1 MLPLPQPPAE
11 LMSLLEQLPGCRILM
26 DREYRVVAA
35 NTHYVRCCGAGQ
47 ACSVIGRFCY
57 EVSHGYDVPCDRM
70 GEPCPR
76 QAASAS
82 GQLERCVHVHHSA
95 KGAEHVEVEIT
106 PLSGATGEPSW
117 FMEYIEK
124 LRPAGDANDFVGRD
138 PAFLHT
144 LELIKR
150 VATTDT
156 SVLLLG
162 ETGTGKEV
170 LARALHDSSRRAG
183 KPFVVVDCAGL
194 TESLF
199 ESELFGH
206 ERGAFTGALARK
218 AGLVEAAAGGTL
230 FVDEIGDIPLQL
242 QVKLLRLLETGLFRR
257 VGGTDMLHADFRLIA
272 ATHRDL
278 RQFVAADRFRAD
290 LYYRVSAFPIEVP
303 ALRARPADIPLLA
316 MAMLG
321 RMERACTA
329 AFTPAALSALS
340 AYEFPGNVRELR
352 NIVERASLLAGGETI
367 DLKHLPE
374 SVQGTAAL
382 PVADDGADNCGASP
396 LLHAEREAL
405 RQALRSHS
413 GSRRELAARLGLSER
428 TLYRK
433 LRELPGAQA
442 PARRARSRA

>member
-1 MLPLPQPPAE
+1 VL
-11 LMSLLEQLPGCRILM
+11 S
-26 DREYRVVAA
+26 
-35 NTHYVRCCGAGQ
+35 
-47 ACSVIGRFCY
+47 
-57 EVSHGYDVPCDRM
+57 
-70 GEPCPR
+70 
-76 QAASAS
+76 
-82 GQLERCVHVHHSA
+82 ER
-95 KGAEHVEVEIT
+95 
-106 PLSGATGEPSW
+106 
-117 FMEYIEK
+117 
-124 LRPAGDANDFVGRD
+124 RD
-138 PAFLHT
+138 
-144 LELIKR
+144 
-150 VATTDT
+150 
-156 SVLLLG
+156 G
-162 ETGTGKEV
+162 
-170 LARALHDSSRRAG
+170 
-183 KPFVVVDCAGL
+183 PFVAVNCAAIPGTL
-194 TESLF
+194 L

-321 RMERACTA
+321 RMERAGTTD
-329 AFTPAALSALS
+329 FTPAALSALA

-352 NIVERASLLAGGETI
+352 NIVERASLLAGGDTI
-367 DLKHLPE
+367 DVQHLPE
-374 SVQGTAAL
+374 CVQRKAGRA
-382 PVADDGADNCGASP
+382 VADDGADNRKASP

-433 LRELPGAQA
+433 LRELPGT
-442 PARRARSRA
+442 

>member
-1 MLPLPQPPAE
+1 MLPLLQPPAE
-11 LMSLLEQLPGCRILM
+11 LVSLLEQLPGCRILM
-26 DREYRVVAA
+26 DRDYRVVAA
-35 NTHYVRCCGAGQ
+35 NTRYVRCCGAGQ
-47 ACSVIGRFCY
+47 SRSVIGLFCY
-57 EVSHGYDVPCDRM
+57 EVSHGYDAPCDRM

-76 QAASAS
+76 QSAMAS
-82 GQLERCVHVHHSA
+82 GQLERAVHVHHSA
-95 KGAEHVEVEIT
+95 AGAEHVEVEIT
-106 PLSGATGEPSW
+106 PMCGASGEPAW
-117 FMEYIEK
+117 FMEHMEQ
-124 LRPAGDANDFVGRD
+124 LRPAGKVDDFVGRD
-138 PAFLHT
+138 PAFLRT
-144 LELIKR
+144 LEMIKR
-150 VATTDT
+150 VASTDT

-206 ERGAFTGALARK
+206 ERGAFTGAIARK

-230 FVDEIGDIPLQL
+230 FVDEIGDIPLHL

-278 RQFVAADRFRAD
+278 RQLVAADRFRAD
-290 LYYRVSAFPIEVP
+290 LYYRVSAFPIEAP

-316 MAMLG
+316 TTMLG
-321 RMERACTA
+321 RMGRAGATGI
-329 AFTPAALSALS
+329 TPAALSALL

-352 NIVERASLLAGGETI
+352 NIVERASLLAGGDTI
-367 DLKHLPE
+367 DVKHLPDH
-374 SVQGTAAL
+374 VGGNARLALMDGGTNT
-382 PVADDGADNCGASP
+382 DDASP

-405 RQALRSHS
+405 RQAQRAHR
-413 GSRRELAARLGLSER
+413 GNRRELAARLGLSER

-433 LRELPGAQA
+433 I
-442 PARRARSRA
+442 RAYGL

>member
-1 MLPLPQPPAE
+1 
-11 LMSLLEQLPGCRILM
+11 M
-26 DREYRVVAA
+26 DRDYRVVAA
-35 NTHYVRCCGAGQ
+35 NTHYVRCCGTGHAG
-47 ACSVIGRFCY
+47 SVVGRFCY
-57 EVSHGYDVPCDRM
+57 EVSHGYDAPCDRM

-76 QAASAS
+76 QAAIAS
-82 GQLERCVHVHHSA
+82 GQLERAVHVHHSA
-95 KGAEHVEVEIT
+95 TGAEHVEVEIT
-106 PLSGATGEPSW
+106 PLHGASGEPAW
-117 FMEYIEK
+117 FMEHIEQ
-124 LRPAGDANDFVGRD
+124 LRPAGKVDDFVGRD
-138 PAFLHT
+138 PAFLRT
-144 LELIKR
+144 LEMIKR
-150 VATTDT
+150 VASTDT

-206 ERGAFTGALARK
+206 ERGAFTGAIARK

-278 RQFVAADRFRAD
+278 RQLVAADRFRAD
-290 LYYRVSAFPIEVP
+290 LFYRVSAFPIEAP

-316 MAMLG
+316 TTMLG
-321 RMERACTA
+321 RMERAGA
-329 AFTPAALSALS
+329 AGLTPAALSALS
-340 AYEFPGNVRELR
+340 TYEFPGNVRELR
-352 NIVERASLLAGGETI
+352 NIVERASLLAGGDTI
-367 DLKHLPE
+367 DVKHLPE
-374 SVQGTAAL
+374 YVGGTAGRA
-382 PVADDGADNCGASP
+382 VVDDGTSTHEASP

-405 RQALRSHS
+405 RQALRAHR
-413 GSRRELAARLGLSER
+413 GNRRELAARLGLSER

-433 LRELPGAQA
+433 LRGLADA
-442 PARRARSRA
+442 

>member
-1 MLPLPQPPAE
+1 MLPLPLPQPPAE
-11 LMSLLEQLPGCRILM
+11 LVSLLEQLPGCRILM
-26 DREYRVVAA
+26 DAEYRVVAA

-47 ACSVIGRFCY
+47 TSSVLGRFCY
-57 EVSHGYDVPCDRM
+57 EVSHGYDAPCDRM

-76 QAASAS
+76 QAATAS
-82 GQLERCVHVHHSA
+82 GQRERSVHVHHSA
-95 KGAEHVEVEIT
+95 SGAEHVEVEIT
-106 PLSGATGEPSW
+106 PLCGASGEPAW
-117 FMEYIEK
+117 FMEHIEK
-124 LRPAGDANDFVGRD
+124 LRPAGNINDFVGRD
-138 PAFLHT
+138 PAFLRT
-144 LELIKR
+144 LEMIKR
-150 VATTDT
+150 VASTDT

-194 TESLF
+194 TESLL

-206 ERGAFTGALARK
+206 ERGAFTGAIARK

-278 RQFVAADRFRAD
+278 RQLVAADRFRAD
-290 LYYRVSAFPIEVP
+290 LYYRVSAFPIEAP

-316 MAMLG
+316 MTMLG
-321 RMERACTA
+321 RMERAGTTGL
-329 AFTPAALSALS
+329 TPAALSALS
-340 AYEFPGNVRELR
+340 AYGFPGNVRELR
-352 NIVERASLLAGGETI
+352 NIVERASLLAGGDAI
-367 DLKHLPE
+367 DVKHLPE
-374 SVQGTAAL
+374 CVCGTAARA
-382 PVADDGADNCGASP
+382 VADEGASTSEASP

-405 RQALRSHS
+405 RQALRAHT
-413 GSRRELAARLGLSER
+413 GNRRGLAARLGISER

-433 LRELPGAQA
+433 LRELADA
-442 PARRARSRA
+442 